1 MALQIGDRAC
11 TTGLAKRLYDNW
23 TTDSGN
29 VPNKSGLVDP
39 LEGDAAECVKAL
51 CYAFAKGVVDEINEN
66 L

>member
-29 VPNKSGLVDP
+29 VPNKSGLADP
-39 LEGDAAECVKAL
+39 LEGAADECVKAL
-51 CYAFAKGVVDEINEN
+51 CYAVAKAVVDEINEN